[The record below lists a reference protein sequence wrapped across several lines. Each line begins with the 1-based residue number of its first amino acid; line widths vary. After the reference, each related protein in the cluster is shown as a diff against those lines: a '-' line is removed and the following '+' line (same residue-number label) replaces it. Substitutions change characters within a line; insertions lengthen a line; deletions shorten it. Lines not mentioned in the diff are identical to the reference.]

1 VAVKILNPS
10 HCFAGMLP
18 SERFLVETAL
28 SIAFE
33 EPRLLGVCD
42 NSWSSYLWLIGRTR
56 LERNI
61 LVQWRLVMNPQPAFV
76 FLLPHMQ
83 TALQVP
89 ISEFR
94 EVWQKEGL
102 GAFMHYSRPLL
113 REVEDYY
120 GPRDHL
126 FIQLLKPCGEE
137 FAWVLAWAFRVGWP
151 LVRDVI
157 GIPPPYIPRPEREFA
172 LRLIHDMRIYA
183 AKQGNW
189 KPASDYLFG
198 ISEEFSVWIAH
209 IRRWLLYLYG
219 IIPDKYL
226 WIPHETSQAPLK
238 LVLPPEIVT
247 EKVTLITGVH
257 YPTPREI
264 LLEWAK
270 EVMSYG

>member
-1 VAVKILNPS
+1 VKILNPAW
-10 HCFAGMLP
+10 CFAGLLP
-18 SERFLVETAL
+18 PERLLVEEAL
-28 SIAFE
+28 SRALR
-33 EPRLLGVCD
+33 EPRLFVVG
-42 NSWSSYLWLIGRTR
+42 NSSWSSYLWLIGRTR

-61 LVQWRLVMNPQPAFV
+61 LVQWRLIMHPQPAFV

-83 TALQVP
+83 SALQVP
-89 ISEFR
+89 VSEFR
-94 EVWQKEGL
+94 EAWQKEGL
-102 GAFMHYSRPLL
+102 GAFVSYAKPLL

-120 GPRDHL
+120 GPRNYL

-137 FAWVLAWAFRVGWP
+137 FANILTWAFRVGWP
-151 LVRDVI
+151 LVKDII
-157 GIPPPYIPRPEREFA
+157 GIPPPYIPRPTPEFA
-172 LRLIHDMRIYA
+172 LRLIHDMRIYS

-226 WIPHETSQAPLK
+226 WYPHETSQAPLK

-247 EKVTLITGVH
+247 EEVTLITGVR
-257 YPTPREI
+257 YPTPRDV
-264 LLEWAK
+264 LLEWAE
-270 EVMSYG
+270 EVVGNG